1 MERKTEC
8 EIVQDLLLGYV
19 DGVLN
24 AESKKLVE
32 KHLSECE
39 KCRKRLENIRKD
51 IKENENNQEKEID
64 YLKKIRRKARIKSI
78 LIALGIIV
86 LILLG
91 IYLYQFITIC
101 SISNKAENSLS
112 SNNFYK
118 ETTDIIGEGE
128 TVVTR
133 TYYKDGKYKSVSD
146 IYTEEGI
153 ETSLIKYA
161 TINSDEIIYI
171 SEVNKQIS
179 VEKGKFTKMINEEE
193 SLKGVTLLPFDTN
206 SFLSKIGVAFIMS
219 INVDTY
225 QVGKEYYVF
234 NNRFERTKNWE
245 MWIDKETGLPIKII
259 NREGRK
265 SFYTGTQVVKEVND
279 NIQEYKYE
287 FGTVTDEDVA
297 VPDINSLRGYTIE
310 YINDEDWIQQ

>member
-39 KCRKRLENIRKD
+39 KCRKKLEDIRKD
-51 IKENENNQEKEID
+51 IKENENNQKKEID
-64 YLKKIRRKARIKSI
+64 YLKKIRRKSRIKSI
-78 LIALGIIV
+78 LIALGIIL

-91 IYLYQFITIC
+91 IYLYQLITIC
-101 SISNKAENSLS
+101 NISNKAENSLS

-133 TYYKDGKYKSVSD
+133 TYYKDGKYKSVSE

-153 ETSLIKYA
+153 ETKFTEYA
-161 TINSDEIIYI
+161 TAGSDESIYI
-171 SEVNKQIS
+171 SEVNKKIT
-179 VEKGKFTKMINEEE
+179 VEKGEFTKMANKEEN
-193 SLKGVTLLPFDTN
+193 LKGVNLPFDTN
-206 SFLSKIGVAFIMS
+206 NFILKMGTAFIMS
-219 INVDTY
+219 INTDTY
-225 QVGKEYYVF
+225 QVGKEYYVL
-234 NNRFERTKNWE
+234 NNRFERAQNWE

-297 VPDINSLRGYTIE
+297 VPDINSLIGYTIE

>member
-39 KCRKRLENIRKD
+39 KCRKKLEDIRKD
-51 IKENENNQEKEID
+51 IKENENNQKKEID
-64 YLKKIRRKARIKSI
+64 YLKKIRRKSRIKSI
-78 LIALGIIV
+78 LIALGIIL

-91 IYLYQFITIC
+91 IYLYQLITIC
-101 SISNKAENSLS
+101 NISNKAENSLS

-133 TYYKDGKYKSVSD
+133 TYYKDGKYKSVSE

-153 ETSLIKYA
+153 ETKFTEYA
-161 TINSDEIIYI
+161 TAGSDESIYI
-171 SEVNKQIS
+171 SEVNKKIT
-179 VEKGKFTKMINEEE
+179 VEKGEFTKMANKEEN
-193 SLKGVTLLPFDTN
+193 LKGVNLPFDTN
-206 SFLSKIGVAFIMS
+206 NFILKMGTAFIMS
-219 INVDTY
+219 INTDTY
-225 QVGKEYYVF
+225 QVGKEYYVL
-234 NNRFERTKNWE
+234 NNRFERAQNWE

-297 VPDINSLRGYTIE
+297 VPDINSLSEYTIE

>member
-24 AESKKLVE
+24 EESKKLVE

-39 KCRKRLENIRKD
+39 KCRKRLEDIRKD

-64 YLKKIRRKARIKSI
+64 YLKKIRRKSRIKSI
-78 LIALGIIV
+78 LIALGIIL

-91 IYLYQFITIC
+91 IYLYQLITIC
-101 SISNKAENSLS
+101 NISNKAENSLS

-133 TYYKDGKYKSVSD
+133 MYYKDGKYKSVSE

-153 ETSLIKYA
+153 ETKFTEYA
-161 TINSDEIIYI
+161 TAGSDESIYI
-171 SEVNKQIS
+171 SEVNKKIT
-179 VEKGKFTKMINEEE
+179 VEKGEFTKMANKEEN
-193 SLKGVTLLPFDTN
+193 LKGVNLPFDTN
-206 SFLSKIGVAFIMS
+206 NFILKMGTAFIMS
-219 INVDTY
+219 INTDTY
-225 QVGKEYYVF
+225 QVGKEYYVL
-234 NNRFERTKNWE
+234 NNRFERAQNWE

-259 NREGRK
+259 NKEGRK

-297 VPDINSLRGYTIE
+297 VPDINSLSGYTIE

>member
-24 AESKKLVE
+24 EESKKLVE

-39 KCRKRLENIRKD
+39 KCRKRLEDIRKD
-51 IKENENNQEKEID
+51 IKENENNQKKEID
-64 YLKKIRRKARIKSI
+64 YLKKIRRKSRIKSI
-78 LIALGIIV
+78 LIALGIIL

-91 IYLYQFITIC
+91 IYLYQLITIC
-101 SISNKAENSLS
+101 NISNKAENSLS

-133 TYYKDGKYKSVSD
+133 MYYKDGKYKSVSE

-153 ETSLIKYA
+153 ETKFTEYA
-161 TINSDEIIYI
+161 TAGSDESIYI
-171 SEVNKQIS
+171 SEVNKKIT
-179 VEKGKFTKMINEEE
+179 VEKGEFTKMANKEEN
-193 SLKGVTLLPFDTN
+193 LKGVNLPFDTN
-206 SFLSKIGVAFIMS
+206 NFILKMGTAFIMS
-219 INVDTY
+219 INTDTY
-225 QVGKEYYVF
+225 QVGKEYYVL
-234 NNRFERTKNWE
+234 NNRFERAQNWE

-297 VPDINSLRGYTIE
+297 VPDINSLIGYTIE

>member
-24 AESKKLVE
+24 EESKKLVE

-39 KCRKRLENIRKD
+39 KCRKKLEDIRKD
-51 IKENENNQEKEID
+51 IKENENNQKKEID
-64 YLKKIRRKARIKSI
+64 YLKKIRRKSRIKSI
-78 LIALGIIV
+78 LIALGIIL

-91 IYLYQFITIC
+91 IYLYQLITIC
-101 SISNKAENSLS
+101 NISNKAENSLS

-133 TYYKDGKYKSVSD
+133 TYYKDGKYKSVSE

-153 ETSLIKYA
+153 ETKFTEYA
-161 TINSDEIIYI
+161 TAGSDESIYI
-171 SEVNKQIS
+171 SEVNKKIT
-179 VEKGKFTKMINEEE
+179 VEKGEFTKMANKEEN
-193 SLKGVTLLPFDTN
+193 LKGVNLPFDTN
-206 SFLSKIGVAFIMS
+206 NFILKMGTAFIMS
-219 INVDTY
+219 INTDTY
-225 QVGKEYYVF
+225 QVGKEYYVL
-234 NNRFERTKNWE
+234 NNRFERAQNWE

-297 VPDINSLRGYTIE
+297 VPDINSLSEYTIE
-310 YINDEDWIQQ
+310 YINDEDWIQK

>member
-39 KCRKRLENIRKD
+39 KCRKKLEDIRKD
-51 IKENENNQEKEID
+51 IKENENNQKKEID
-64 YLKKIRRKARIKSI
+64 YLKKIRRKSRIKSI
-78 LIALGIIV
+78 LIALGIIL

-91 IYLYQFITIC
+91 IYLYQLITIC
-101 SISNKAENSLS
+101 NISNKAENSLS

-133 TYYKDGKYKSVSD
+133 TYYKDGKYKSVSE

-153 ETSLIKYA
+153 ETKFTEYA
-161 TINSDEIIYI
+161 TAGSDESIYI
-171 SEVNKQIS
+171 SEVNKKIT
-179 VEKGKFTKMINEEE
+179 VEKGEFTKMANKEEN
-193 SLKGVTLLPFDTN
+193 LKGVNLPFDTN
-206 SFLSKIGVAFIMS
+206 NFILKMGTAFIMS
-219 INVDTY
+219 INTDTY
-225 QVGKEYYVF
+225 QVGKEYYVL
-234 NNRFERTKNWE
+234 NNRFERAQNWE

-297 VPDINSLRGYTIE
+297 VPDINSLSEYTIE
-310 YINDEDWIQQ
+310 YINDEDWIQK

>member
-39 KCRKRLENIRKD
+39 KCRKKLEDIRKD
-51 IKENENNQEKEID
+51 IKENENNQKKEID
-64 YLKKIRRKARIKSI
+64 YLKKIRRKSRIKSI
-78 LIALGIIV
+78 LIALGIIL

-91 IYLYQFITIC
+91 IYLYQLITIC
-101 SISNKAENSLS
+101 NISNKAENSLS

-133 TYYKDGKYKSVSD
+133 MYYKDGKYKSVSE

-153 ETSLIKYA
+153 ETKFTEYA
-161 TINSDEIIYI
+161 TAGSDESIYI
-171 SEVNKQIS
+171 SEVNKKIT
-179 VEKGKFTKMINEEE
+179 VEKGEFTKMANKEEN
-193 SLKGVTLLPFDTN
+193 LKGVNLPFDTN
-206 SFLSKIGVAFIMS
+206 NFILKMGTAFIMS
-219 INVDTY
+219 INTDTY
-225 QVGKEYYVF
+225 QVGKEYYVL
-234 NNRFERTKNWE
+234 NNRFERAQNWE

-297 VPDINSLRGYTIE
+297 VPDINSLSGYTIK
-310 YINDEDWIQQ
+310 YLNDEDLIQQ